1 MGSHVIFYRD
11 RNESRGVF
19 RVRNQRQNTAGSL

>member
-11 RNESRGVF
+11 PNESRGVF
-19 RVRNQRQNTAGSL
+19 RVRNQRQNADGNL